1 MFQSAILVFL
11 GGGLGS
17 LARFGIAAGVRQ
29 FPAVNFPV
37 ATLLANVL
45 SCAIIGIALLLFAER
60 MQDNAIRM
68 FVIAGFC
75 GGFSTFSTFSFE
87 TLELIRRGQMLIG
100 ILNIAASVG
109 LCLLILAI
117 LVRK

>member
-1 MFQSAILVFL
+1 MFQSALLVFL

-17 LARFGIAAGVRQ
+17 LARFGISAGVKQ

-45 SCAIIGIALLLFAER
+45 SCAIIGIALLLFAEK
-60 MQDNAIRM
+60 MENNALRL

-75 GGFSTFSTFSFE
+75 GGFSTFSTFSLE
-87 TLELIRRGQMLIG
+87 TLELIRRGQTLIG
-100 ILNIAASVG
+100 IANIAVSVG
-109 LCLLILAI
+109 LCLFILAT